1 MSSQILQQPPA
12 DHSLMNP
19 QHDFRASSPPPTE
32 IRPRRSKHMP
42 DTALYSDIGTPV
54 EESQFNFRR
63 VPVAF
68 DPVTHQSVEGV
79 ATLLD
84 SGASSFADHDRMTS
98 EPLTFVKD
106 SVEGLNVS
114 PPKKKRKTRE
124 DDGEYQPPGTRRVC
138 RVLLTSHGPILT
150 CSEWRGRERAVSQCV
165 RHANPAALNH
175 P

>member
-1 MSSQILQQPPA
+1 MSLSRILNDDSVPPPHSMPSQIQQQPPA
-12 DHSLMNP
+12 LPADPVLMNT
-19 QHDFRASSPPPTE
+19 QHDFRSSSPSPSHA
-32 IRPRRSKHMP
+32 RRRRTSSKRTP
-42 DTALYSDIGTPV
+42 DTPAYSDVGTPV

-84 SGASSFADHDRMTS
+84 SGASSFADHDRMPS
-98 EPLTFVKD
+98 ESLTFVKD

-124 DDGEYQPPGTRRVC
+124 EDSEYQPPGTRRVC
-138 RVLLTSHGPILT
+138 
-150 CSEWRGRERAVSQCV
+150 
-165 RHANPAALNH
+165 
-175 P
+175 